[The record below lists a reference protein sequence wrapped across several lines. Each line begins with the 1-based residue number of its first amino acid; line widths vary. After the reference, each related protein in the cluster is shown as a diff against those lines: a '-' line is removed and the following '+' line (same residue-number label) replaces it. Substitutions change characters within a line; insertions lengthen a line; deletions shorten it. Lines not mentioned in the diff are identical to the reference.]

1 LKAEFQ
7 DLQLYFE
14 KDLEVCVFSPLYTTV
29 LWNMW
34 IALFHL
40 HSQIHVVSNWWSL
53 DHNPMLLD
61 WLSVHKKFS
70 WCWDRCFLRT
80 SSLLRLSK
88 LHLLLCYQGLHIY
101 QLLTCLPW

>member
-1 LKAEFQ
+1 MHDLYIQKFGDGFFFSEEIKQRVIALKAEFQ

-14 KDLEVCVFSPLYTTV
+14 KDPEVCVFSLFYTTI

-34 IALFHL
+34 IPLFHL

-61 WLSVHKKFS
+61 
-70 WCWDRCFLRT
+70 
-80 SSLLRLSK
+80 
-88 LHLLLCYQGLHIY
+88 
-101 QLLTCLPW
+101 